1 MVGPWPLPL
10 SKLGVPTWSPRALRA
25 TSVERGPELALVVES
40 PFSFLQIFCSLAIRR
55 EARAFSVG
63 VCLGWS
69 CTSVLAFPPGMYRG
83 RKRFQHQ
90 RPRSNMPFMMQMKQK
105 SHPTRT
111 AISGHDHSSKG
122 AIAPSFAMFELKWA
136 AHCLVLCVLMSV
148 RPTQFTTGDGEARRF
163 AIANATVLSLR
174 MSTLVLQADCH
185 RHCRGGFIPRH
196 SNPLGVRLVELHLQ
210 GLHWIEDLITIDC
223 GQDRSQSSSDASMI
237 TAILGSILSG
247 AQTVPITRRRFSA
260 SSGTIFAA
268 GPYAWPPP
276 QA

>member
-1 MVGPWPLPL
+1 MEPP
-10 SKLGVPTWSPRALRA
+10 GVARNL
-25 TSVERGPELALVVES
+25 VERGPELALVVES

-69 CTSVLAFPPGMYRG
+69 CTSVLALPPGMYRG

-136 AHCLVLCVLMSV
+136 AHCLVLCPHV
-148 RPTQFTTGDGEARRF
+148 RPSHPVHDWRWGGEAFCHCQRHG
-163 AIANATVLSLR
+163 AVA
-174 MSTLVLQADCH
+174 ADEH
-185 RHCRGGFIPRH
+185 PG
-196 SNPLGVRLVELHLQ
+196 
-210 GLHWIEDLITIDC
+210 
-223 GQDRSQSSSDASMI
+223 SSSGLPPSLPRRI
-237 TAILGSILSG
+237 HSTALQSTWRPS
-247 AQTVPITRRRFSA
+247 R
-260 SSGTIFAA
+260 
-268 GPYAWPPP
+268 
-276 QA
+276 